1 VNSRER
7 LLPQSPVS
15 FSLRFDPGSW
25 RILAGVQPDCAAVWG
40 NHLPS
45 FAAAFSSSPS
55 PALCIGSGFRFGMI
69 KG

>member
-1 VNSRER
+1 
-7 LLPQSPVS
+7 
-15 FSLRFDPGSW
+15 
-25 RILAGVQPDCAAVWG
+25 
-40 NHLPS
+40 LPS